1 MLDAIEESI
10 AIIKKHGRGQGGWVK
25 AMLDSYE
32 GILGELNDG
41 GHVRPEHWVGWVRAE
56 AWDPKKGGWESDSLV
71 GENAIAE
78 VRHAEETL
86 QATEGMRRFLQEPIP
101 DEERVNG
108 WTETLVAELTE
119 ALKVISARLRTGEY
133 LRHGDWLAWDDPIRD
148 AGVVRRELTGIS
160 YVDRERH
167 RLGMN
172 IDFIE
177 SCPGGRRWERV
188 READERLVNFTGME
202 FSEHRVR

>member
-1 MLDAIEESI
+1 M
-10 AIIKKHGRGQGGWVK
+10 
-25 AMLDSYE
+25 
-32 GILGELNDG
+32 
-41 GHVRPEHWVGWVRAE
+41 
-56 AWDPKKGGWESDSLV
+56 

-101 DEERVNG
+101 DEERANG
-108 WTETLVAELTE
+108 WTGTLVAELTD
-119 ALKVISARLRTGEY
+119 ALEVISARLRTGEY
-133 LRHGDWLAWDDPIRD
+133 LRHGDWLAWDDPIRG

-177 SCPGGRRWERV
+177 SCPAGRWWSTSEKLMNDSSTSRV
-188 READERLVNFTGME
+188 WSSASTECGDRAEATVTT
-202 FSEHRVR
+202 